1 MLWHWNFFDESIGR
15 KTTQLFL
22 ITSFELTEQKINL
35 ELCLTLFQN
44 IHQTKGYT
52 ISHTTL
58 FIYTNREWDIY
69 TAYLYIIWMLML
81 LIQEKWMQTRT
92 CISTY
97 TFTRWAILTYPLKA
111 FFGKGICK
119 YLNAIIIIIIEI
131 RAYSAST
138 STCNLFSLFGSL
150 HFEMKV

>member
-1 MLWHWNFFDESIGR
+1 MKVLVENHTAVPDHIFWAYRTKNKLG
-15 KTTQLFL
+15 
-22 ITSFELTEQKINL
+22 
-35 ELCLTLFQN
+35 TLFNFVSEHSPNKRLYHIPYHLIRLYKQ
-44 IHQTKGYT
+44 
-52 ISHTTL
+52 
-58 FIYTNREWDIY
+58 RVRCIY
-69 TAYLYIIWMLML
+69 TAYLYIIRMLML

-92 CISTY
+92 CINTY
-97 TFTRWAILTYPLKA
+97 TFTRWDILTYPLKA

-119 YLNAIIIIIIEI
+119 YINAIIIIIIEI